1 MSIRVALQHSTS
13 YRFDRAV
20 RLSPHVVRLR
30 PAPHCRTPILAYS
43 LSVTPKDHFINWQQD
58 PFGNHVARL
67 VFAEPARHLTITV
80 DLVAD
85 LVVVNPFDFF
95 VEESVARYPFAYDA
109 DLSRELAPYLAVDE
123 PSPVLAEWLKDWSCA
138 PSWPGPEGQA
148 IVDFLVA
155 VNQLVFRSVTYTTRL
170 EPGVQTPD
178 ETLEKGFG
186 SCRDSA
192 WLLVQILRR
201 LGFAARFVSGYL
213 VQLRADEEPLDGPAG
228 PVADFTDLHA
238 WAEAYLPGAGWIGL
252 DATSGLLAGE
262 GHLPLVCTP
271 HPSTAAPISGATDP
285 CEVTLEYSNT
295 VRRLAGPPRVTL
307 PYSDEQ
313 WRRVDDLGHE
323 VDRALAAGDVRLT
336 FGGEPTFVATDDME
350 ADQWTTAADGAEKRA
365 RGEALAW
372 RLLERFAPGGLLHYG
387 QGKWYPGEPLPRW
400 QIALVW
406 RADGE
411 ALWGNRPLLARA
423 VLAGPSAIGPAA
435 PDPPDAPDATDG
447 AGSADAAA
455 LVGAIASSLGLPPE
469 CCIPGYE
476 DPLHRLLAEA
486 LLPGG
491 QPPAAD
497 VAPTG
502 PALASSDARLATLA
516 TLDYQGRG
524 DPVGWVIP
532 LHPAPEGGPGSGTGD
547 QPGWVTTRWTLRRG
561 YLALVPGDSPMGLRL
576 PLEALTWRPL
586 PPEDPETS
594 LFDELAPLGLGT
606 SRRRRRKVKEVEPQ
620 EIPRGALCVELRQG
634 KVFVFLPPVQRAE
647 HFVDLVGVVEG
658 AAAEL
663 GLPVVLEGYL
673 PPVDPRLVRLL
684 VTPDPGVLEV
694 NVHPASSWPELV
706 EITTAVHAEARAT
719 QLGTETFHLDGTH
732 AGTGGGNHLIL
743 GGSTPADSPLL
754 RRPDLL
760 RSIITYWQHHPSLS
774 YVFSGRFIGPTSQ
787 APRVDEARHESLY
800 ELEIAFA
807 ELDRFALAAAGTA
820 DTAGTGDPG
829 HTGAGSAGGAPPW
842 LVDRLFR
849 NLLVDITGSTHRA
862 ELCIDKLFSPGSERG
877 RLGLLELRGFEMPP
891 HPRMALVQALLVRAL
906 VARFWA
912 APYCGP
918 LVRWGTDLHDRF
930 LLPWFVTADLA
941 QVVDDLGRHGF
952 GFDLTWLAPFV
963 EFRFPRIGA
972 VEVAG
977 VTLELRAAIEP
988 WSVLGEEVASTG
1000 TARYVDSSVERLQ
1013 VSVEG
1018 FTADRHVVTCNGAPV
1033 PLHPTGTP
1041 GAYVAGVRFRA
1052 WKPPSALHP
1061 TIGVQAPLVFD
1072 LVDRWNQ
1079 RSLGGCTYHV
1089 VHPGG
1094 RAYDRFPVN
1103 ANEAEARR
1111 ASRFSAAG
1119 HTPGLVDVTALLS
1132 AMPGAASGGTQNLDY
1147 PRTLDLRR
1155 APLLGGNPRLRAPAS

>member
-1 MSIRVALQHSTS
+1 
-13 YRFDRAV
+13 
-20 RLSPHVVRLR
+20 
-30 PAPHCRTPILAYS
+30 LAYS
-43 LSVTPKDHFINWQQD
+43 LSVTPREHFINWQQD
-58 PFGNHVARL
+58 PFGNHIARL
-67 VFAEPARHLTITV
+67 VFPEPARHLTVTV

-85 LVVVNPFDFF
+85 LVVINPFDFF

-109 DLSRELAPYLAVDE
+109 DLSRDLAPYLTVDE
-123 PSPVLAEWLKDWSCA
+123 PSPVLAQWLKEQGGA
-138 PSWPGPEGQA
+138 ASWPGPQGQA

-155 VNQLVFRSVTYTTRL
+155 LNQLVFRSVTYTTRL
-170 EPGVQTPD
+170 EAGVQSPD
-178 ETLEKGFG
+178 ETLEKGLG

-192 WLLVQILRR
+192 WLLVKVLRR

-213 VQLRADEEPLDGPAG
+213 VQLRADEEPLTGPAG
-228 PVADFTDLHA
+228 PAADFTDLHA

-271 HPSTAAPISGATDP
+271 HPSSAAAISGATEP
-285 CEVTLEYSNT
+285 SEVTLAYSNT

-313 WRRVDDLGHE
+313 WARVDDLGHE

-350 ADQWTTAADGAEKRA
+350 APEWTTAADGEEKRA

-372 RLLERFAPGGLLHYG
+372 RLLDRFAPGGLLHYG

-400 QIALVW
+400 QIALLW
-406 RADGE
+406 RSDGE
-411 ALWGNRPLLARA
+411 PLWDDRSLLARE
-423 VLAGPSAIGPAA
+423 VLAGPLAIGASLPGDPDLAGDIERAGDLDRAPAGDPSSDDAGALASAIA
-435 PDPPDAPDATDG
+435 G
-447 AGSADAAA
+447 A
-455 LVGAIASSLGLPPE
+455 LGLPPG

-476 DPLHRLLAEA
+476 DPLQRLLAEA

-491 QPPAAD
+491 EPPATD

-516 TLDYQGRG
+516 ALDDQGRG

-532 LHPAPEGGPGSGTGD
+532 LHPAPSAGPGAGTGS
-547 QPGWVTTRWTLRRG
+547 PPAWLTTRWTLRRG
-561 YLALVPGDSPMGLRL
+561 HLALVPGDSPMGLRL
-576 PLEALTWRPL
+576 PLDALTWRPP
-586 PPEDPETS
+586 PPEPPETS
-594 LFDELAPLGLGT
+594 LFDELAPLGRRP
-606 SRRRRRKVKEVEPQ
+606 SRRRRAKVKEVEP
-620 EIPRGALCVELRQG
+620 EEVPRGALCVEVRHG
-634 KVFVFLPPVQRAE
+634 KLFVFLPPVQRSE
-647 HFVDLVGVVEG
+647 HFIDLVGVVEG

-706 EITTAVHAEARAT
+706 DITTAVHAEARAT

-732 AGTGGGNHLIL
+732 AGTGGGNHLTL
-743 GGSTPADSPLL
+743 GGPTPADSPLL

-760 RSIITYWQHHPSLS
+760 ASVITYWQHHPSLS

-807 ELDRFALAAAGTA
+807 ELERL
-820 DTAGTGDPG
+820 TGPG
-829 HTGAGSAGGAPPW
+829 PDGDGGGAGGAPPW

-862 ELCIDKLFSPGSERG
+862 ELCIDKLFSPGAERG

-912 APYCGP
+912 TPYAGP
-918 LVRWGTDLHDRF
+918 LVRWGAELHDRF
-930 LLPWFVTADLA
+930 LLPWYATADLA
-941 QVVDDLGRHGF
+941 EVVDDLGRHGF
-952 GFDLTWLAPFV
+952 GFDFAWLAPFL
-963 EFRFPRIGA
+963 EFRFPRIGT
-972 VEVAG
+972 VEVDG
-977 VTLELRAAIEP
+977 VTLELRTAIEP

-1052 WKPPSALHP
+1052 WQPPSALHP

-1072 LVDRWNQ
+1072 LVDRWDQ

-1119 HTPGLVDVTALLS
+1119 HTPGPVDVTALLA
-1132 AMPGAASGGTQNLDY
+1132 AMPGAAGGGTHPLDY
-1147 PRTLDLRR
+1147 PKTLDLRR
-1155 APLLGGNPRLRAPAS
+1155 APLLGGNARLRAPAS